1 MHRLLAFNL
10 IGKLQVGDDNHIH
23 CCGHNMQLC
32 LGDNLDDTKST
43 PPPSTKPCRS
53 IIQKCHNLAVFIRGR
68 NLVATKFA
76 DLASLKRLTEEGNRK
91 FRELVLNGGNFFF
104 FIIFSCVYFVDS
116 SHLGIRWDSDL
127 ALLEHC
133 QYFDKEIIELLKFP
147 DLGLDSSC
155 LLSSDEFDLLRLM
168 VEILTPFQVFTKR
181 VQHKGVPTLC
191 YVPLWVLYYI
201 ITLTNCINFLMS

>member
-1 MHRLLAFNL
+1 M
-10 IGKLQVGDDNHIH
+10 
-23 CCGHNMQLC
+23 
-32 LGDNLDDTKST
+32 
-43 PPPSTKPCRS
+43 
-53 IIQKCHNLAVFIRGR
+53 
-68 NLVATKFA
+68 
-76 DLASLKRLTEEGNRK
+76 
-91 FRELVLNGGNFFF
+91 
-104 FIIFSCVYFVDS
+104 
-116 SHLGIRWDSDL
+116 

-201 ITLTNCINFLMS
+201 ITLTNCFNFLMT